1 MLTDK
6 MNQCVVIRYMMIIVH
21 LKLVFFL
28 SPSGES
34 GGGKT
39 QSTKLI
45 MNYLATVSMVNK
57 FDYKKFI
64 SN

>member
-1 MLTDK
+1 MCGDQVYDNYSSLFCIS
-6 MNQCVVIRYMMIIVH
+6 N
-21 LKLVFFL
+21 LF

-45 MNYLATVSMVNK
+45 MNYLAAVSMMNNI
-57 FDYKKFI
+57 DHKKFFFH
-64 SN
+64 NLG